1 MMYEELKECSLCPRE
16 CKADRTKKRGYC
28 GCGSSIR
35 VARAAL
41 HFWEEPCI
49 SGENGSGTVFFCGCT
64 LKCCYCQNFEISHQN
79 IGKDISVN
87 RLSEIFLELQD
98 KGAHNINLVTPTQY
112 LPMILDALD
121 MVKHKLYIP
130 IVYNCGGYEKADSI
144 KRLKGY
150 VDIYLPDLKYY
161 NDDTA
166 VKYSKADGYFGIA
179 SKAIEEMIKQ
189 VGEPV
194 LDGSG
199 IMKKGVIIRHMV
211 LPGHRKE
218 SMDILKWLKDK
229 FEEGS
234 FMLSLMS
241 QYIPAYKSSDY
252 KEINRKITAFE
263 YESVVDEAVRLGLTN
278 GYMQGR
284 KSAAGEY
291 TPPFNL
297 EGIERKDGNGD

>member
-16 CKADRTKKRGYC
+16 CKADRTKKMGYC

-79 IGKDISVN
+79 IGKAISVN

-98 KGAHNINLVTPTQY
+98 EGAHNINLVTPAQY

-121 MVKHKLYIP
+121 MVKYKLYIP
-130 IVYNCGGYEKADSI
+130 IVYNCGGYEKTDSI
-144 KRLKGY
+144 NRLKGY

-189 VGEPV
+189 VGKPL

-199 IMKKGVIIRHMV
+199 IMKKGVIIRHLV

-218 SMDILKWLKDK
+218 SMDILKWLKDT

-241 QYIPAYKSSDY
+241 QYIPSYKSSDY

-263 YESVVDEAVRLGLTN
+263 YESVVDEAVRLGLAD
-278 GYMQGR
+278 GYMQDR
-284 KSAAGEY
+284 KSASGEY